1 MACGIPKLISTD
13 ACAVP
18 SRKRPTGLLLDQKMK
33 EAKQDMPV
41 ELSNDFIL
49 RKTADDVYALD
60 GDLTLDQTPLAEK
73 EFTLLVK
80 KAPLSLHLNGASLKK
95 FDTAGALLLTQMRG
109 VSPHICFEGF
119 SHDYAS
125 LLALV
130 EKVNPAKPL
139 APKTQNVFLFY
150 LRELGQKTI
159 DIFKSALGFI
169 GFFGQ
174 VVVFLTKSIIRPSH
188 FRLGS
193 LARHIKETGIDA
205 IPIVALVA
213 FLISVVI
220 AYQGTFQLRPL
231 GAASFTVNLVTV
243 SVLREMG
250 VLLTAIMVAG
260 RSGSAFTAEIGV
272 MKVNEEVDA
281 LSMIGI
287 EPFDILVIP
296 RLLALL
302 LTLPLL
308 TFISDIVGLL
318 GGYVTCS
325 MILDISWQQYWEQV
339 RHSIHLSSFTVGIIK
354 APVFAVIIGVVGCR
368 LGMEV
373 SGSAESVGTFTTRS
387 VVESIFIVLVADAL
401 FSVLFSQIGW

>member
-1 MACGIPKLISTD
+1 ME
-13 ACAVP
+13 
-18 SRKRPTGLLLDQKMK
+18 
-33 EAKQDMPV
+33 EAKKDIPV
-41 ELSNDFIL
+41 ELSNDFIV
-49 RKTADDVYALD
+49 RKTSDDVYTLD
-60 GDLTLDQTPLAEK
+60 GDLTLDQTTLAEK
-73 EFTLLVK
+73 ELNILVK
-80 KAPLSLHLNGASLKK
+80 KAPSSLRLNGASLKK
-95 FDTAGALLLTQMRG
+95 FDTAGALLLVQVKR
-109 VSPHICFEGF
+109 VFPQFCFEGF
-119 SHDYAS
+119 SHDYTS

-130 EKVNPAKPL
+130 EKVNPASPL
-139 APKTQNVFLFY
+139 APKPHNYFLFH
-150 LRELGQKTI
+150 LEELGRKTI
-159 DIFKSALGFI
+159 DIFESVTGFI

-174 VVVFLTKSIIRPSH
+174 VVVFLSKSIIHPSH

-220 AYQGTFQLRPL
+220 AYQGAFQLRPL
-231 GAASFTVNLVTV
+231 GASSFTVNLVTV

-325 MILDISWQQYWEQV
+325 MILNISWEQYWDQV
-339 RHSIHLSSFTVGIIK
+339 RHAIHLSSFTVGIIK
-354 APVFAVIIGVVGCR
+354 APVFAIIIGVVGCR
-368 LGMEV
+368 LGMQV
-373 SGSAESVGTFTTRS
+373 SGSAESVGIFTTRS

>member
-1 MACGIPKLISTD
+1 
-13 ACAVP
+13 
-18 SRKRPTGLLLDQKMK
+18 
-33 EAKQDMPV
+33 MPA
-41 ELSNDFIL
+41 ELSNDFIV
-49 RKTADDVYALD
+49 RKTADDVYTLD
-60 GDLTLDQTPLAEK
+60 GDLTLDQTTLAEK
-73 EFTLLVK
+73 ELNSLVK
-80 KAPLSLHLNGASLKK
+80 KAPPSLCLNGASLKK
-95 FDTAGALLLTQMRG
+95 FDTAGALLLTQVKSVMPQIR
-109 VSPHICFEGF
+109 FEDF
-119 SHDYAS
+119 SQDHTS

-130 EKVNPAKPL
+130 EKVNPAQSS
-139 APKTQNVFLFY
+139 APKPQNVFLFY
-150 LRELGQKTI
+150 LIELGRKTI
-159 DIFKSALGFI
+159 DVLKSATGFI

-174 VVVFLTKSIIRPSH
+174 VVVFLSKSIINPSH

-220 AYQGTFQLRPL
+220 AYQGAFQLRPL
-231 GAASFTVNLVTV
+231 GASSFTVNLVTV

-325 MILDISWQQYWEQV
+325 MILNISWEQYWDQV
-339 RHSIHLSSFTVGIIK
+339 RHAIHLSSFTVGIIK
-354 APVFAVIIGVVGCR
+354 APVFAIIIGVVGCR
-368 LGMEV
+368 LGMQV
-373 SGSAESVGTFTTRS
+373 SGSAESVGIFTTRS

>member
-95 FDTAGALLLTQMRG
+95 FDTAGALLLTQMKG
-109 VSPHICFEGF
+109 VLPQICFEGF

-150 LRELGQKTI
+150 LRELGRKTI
-159 DIFKSALGFI
+159 DIFKSAIGFI

-174 VVVFLTKSIIRPSH
+174 VVIFLPKSIIHPSH

>member
-1 MACGIPKLISTD
+1 ME
-13 ACAVP
+13 
-18 SRKRPTGLLLDQKMK
+18 
-33 EAKQDMPV
+33 EAKKDIPV
-41 ELSNDFIL
+41 ELGNDFIV
-49 RKTADDVYALD
+49 RKTSDDVYTLD
-60 GDLTLDQTPLAEK
+60 GDLTLDQTTLAEK
-73 EFTLLVK
+73 ELNILVK
-80 KAPLSLHLNGASLKK
+80 KAPSSLRLNGASLKK
-95 FDTAGALLLTQMRG
+95 FDTAGALLLVQVKR
-109 VSPHICFEGF
+109 VFPQICFEGF
-119 SHDYAS
+119 SHDYTS

-130 EKVNPAKPL
+130 EKVNPASPL
-139 APKTQNVFLFY
+139 APKPHNYFLFH
-150 LRELGQKTI
+150 LEELGRKTI
-159 DIFKSALGFI
+159 DIFESVTGFI

-174 VVVFLTKSIIRPSH
+174 VVVFLSKSIIHPSH

-220 AYQGTFQLRPL
+220 AYQGAFQLRPL
-231 GAASFTVNLVTV
+231 GASSFTVNLVTV

-325 MILDISWQQYWEQV
+325 MILNISWEQYWDQV
-339 RHSIHLSSFTVGIIK
+339 RHAIHLSSFTVGIIK
-354 APVFAVIIGVVGCR
+354 APVFAIIIGVVGCR
-368 LGMEV
+368 LGMQV
-373 SGSAESVGTFTTRS
+373 SGSAESVGIFTTRS